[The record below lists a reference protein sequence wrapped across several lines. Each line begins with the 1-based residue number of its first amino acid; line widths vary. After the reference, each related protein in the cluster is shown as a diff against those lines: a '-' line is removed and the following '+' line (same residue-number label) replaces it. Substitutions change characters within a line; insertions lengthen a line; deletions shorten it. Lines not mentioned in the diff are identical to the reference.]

1 MGTTPSTMVDIKK
14 SAIGGLI
21 FGGGGGLINKDL
33 LCEILNFSE

>member
-14 SAIGGLI
+14 IGDRGLN
-21 FGGGGGLINKDL
+21 FWGGGGLINKDL